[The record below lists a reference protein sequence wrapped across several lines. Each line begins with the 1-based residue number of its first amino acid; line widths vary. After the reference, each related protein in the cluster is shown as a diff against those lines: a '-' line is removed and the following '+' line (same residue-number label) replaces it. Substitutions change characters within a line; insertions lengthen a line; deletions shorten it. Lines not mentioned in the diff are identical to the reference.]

1 MKIKKL
7 LDNNIAKTILI
18 NIVYM
23 LWAFICFEP
32 FATYDDYNM
41 AIQYASG
48 VGSKYAL
55 GQTFVTPIF
64 GKLIFDLN
72 NLVPSIPWYFVVNT
86 IIIFVS
92 LSIIT
97 YQIYKLN
104 WGICGKII
112 INIILL
118 FYSYEEYTGMNF
130 TKVAG
135 VAAVAGVFLLIM
147 NYKSISTKLVAYIL
161 IGFSILLRYN
171 LIILAVGVLGL
182 YVVVQFVYKLL
193 TKIEIKRSLKEFTY
207 TIVAL
212 LLCVPL
218 LYMILNEKIIFTSEQ
233 YDEFANQVEVNSA
246 RSGVQDYEIPNY
258 DVYSEEYNNINYS
271 KNDLNILYKW
281 NFDREKLTTEKYDII
296 SQMNKDEI
304 DSRNNSVIRRAFSL
318 KNIVGFFKE
327 YPYLFFQMDVW
338 YALVIVLMI
347 CCIYLKPSKK
357 YLVYGY
363 SILTLL
369 LNLGMMYYL
378 FIGGRY
384 NQHRVD
390 IAIELA
396 LILGFIFLCKDFEYS
411 SQTFTGKII
420 VTMTLLLFVPYRV
433 HDDYYWGVINNSVVS
448 DIKDFFND
456 ITEDKS
462 HFYLLSYT
470 RGDIDIFRM
479 YSLTDIT
486 KDNYE
491 NKYTNISQI
500 SNFFENKYLQEYN
513 IEDLYYE
520 AVNSNTIR
528 FVMSHWD
535 TGIDDWQLYFSDRY
549 GDNVYL
555 EKIKECDSKN
565 IYILRSENQNLVNYL
580 DVLHNGNIAMNDI
593 TYNIFENTI
602 YISGNINLDGSDALN
617 QTLYLVVF
625 DSKSERKAEYTLCQY
640 KNSETGNYTL
650 VNQKID
656 VPDFYTNDD
665 KIKLFIEKDGMYYEI
680 ILK

>member
-7 LDNNIAKTILI
+7 LDNNIVKTILI

-23 LWAFICFEP
+23 LGAFICFEP

-72 NLVPSIPWYFVVNT
+72 NLVPSIPWYFAVNT

-218 LYMILNEKIIFTSEQ
+218 LYMILNEKILFTSEQ

-318 KNIVGFFKE
+318 KNIVGFFK
-327 YPYLFFQMDVW
+327 
-338 YALVIVLMI
+338 
-347 CCIYLKPSKK
+347 
-357 YLVYGY
+357 
-363 SILTLL
+363 
-369 LNLGMMYYL
+369 
-378 FIGGRY
+378 
-384 NQHRVD
+384 
-390 IAIELA
+390 
-396 LILGFIFLCKDFEYS
+396 
-411 SQTFTGKII
+411 
-420 VTMTLLLFVPYRV
+420 
-433 HDDYYWGVINNSVVS
+433 
-448 DIKDFFND
+448 
-456 ITEDKS
+456 
-462 HFYLLSYT
+462 
-470 RGDIDIFRM
+470 
-479 YSLTDIT
+479 
-486 KDNYE
+486 
-491 NKYTNISQI
+491 
-500 SNFFENKYLQEYN
+500 
-513 IEDLYYE
+513 
-520 AVNSNTIR
+520 
-528 FVMSHWD
+528 
-535 TGIDDWQLYFSDRY
+535 
-549 GDNVYL
+549 
-555 EKIKECDSKN
+555 
-565 IYILRSENQNLVNYL
+565 
-580 DVLHNGNIAMNDI
+580 
-593 TYNIFENTI
+593 
-602 YISGNINLDGSDALN
+602 
-617 QTLYLVVF
+617 
-625 DSKSERKAEYTLCQY
+625 
-640 KNSETGNYTL
+640 
-650 VNQKID
+650 
-656 VPDFYTNDD
+656 
-665 KIKLFIEKDGMYYEI
+665 
-680 ILK
+680 

>member
-72 NLVPSIPWYFVVNT
+72 NIAPCIPWYFVVST
-86 IIIFVS
+86 TVIFVS
-92 LSIIT
+92 LSMIT
-97 YQIYKLN
+97 YQLYKLD

-118 FYSYEEYTGMNF
+118 FYSYEEYAGMNF

-135 VAAVAGVFLLIM
+135 VAAVAGVFLLLM
-147 NYKSISTKLVAYIL
+147 NYKSISTKLIAFIL
-161 IGFSILLRYN
+161 IAFSILLRYN

-182 YVVVQFVYKLL
+182 YVIVQFVYKLIIKVDV
-193 TKIEIKRSLKEFTY
+193 KISLKEFISI
-207 TIVAL
+207 IVCL
-212 LLCVPL
+212 LLCIPL
-218 LYMILNEKIIFTSEQ
+218 LYIILNEKIVFTSEQ
-233 YDEFANQVEVNSA
+233 YDEFANQVKVNSA
-246 RSGVQDYEIPNY
+246 RSGIQDYEIPSY
-258 DVYSEEYNNINYS
+258 DIYSEEYSSIDFS
-271 KNDLNILYKW
+271 QNDLNILYNW
-281 NFDREKLTTEKYDII
+281 NFDREKLTTEKYKII
-296 SQMNKDEI
+296 SQMNNGEVA
-304 DSRNNSVIRRAFSL
+304 SRNSSVIQRAFYL
-318 KNIVGFFKE
+318 QNIVSFFKE
-327 YPYLFFQMDVW
+327 YPYLLFQMDVW
-338 YALVIVLMI
+338 YALIIVLVV
-347 CCIYLKPSKK
+347 CCIYLKHPKR
-357 YLVYGY
+357 YLVFGY

-396 LILGFIFLCKDFEYS
+396 LILGFIFLCKDFECS
-411 SQTFTGKII
+411 SEKFTARII
-420 VTMTLLLFVPYRV
+420 ITLTLLLFVPYRV
-433 HDDYYWGVINNSVVS
+433 HDDYYWGVIDKSVVS
-448 DIKDFFND
+448 NIKDFFNE

-470 RGDIDIFRM
+470 RGDIDIFKM

-535 TGIDDWQLYFSDRY
+535 TDIDDWQLYFSDRY

-555 EKIKECDSKN
+555 EKIKACDSKN
-565 IYILRSENQNLVNYL
+565 IYILRSENQNLVNYSNI
-580 DVLHNGNIAMNDI
+580 LHNENIAMDDI
-593 TYNIFENTI
+593 AYNISENSI

-640 KNSETGNYTL
+640 KNSETGNYTM